1 LRFLPSR
8 TTSWSCRRS
17 HTLERFL
24 GDGEDA
30 RERAIVAFSA
40 LVGGIVLSRAVDDDA
55 LSDEILRAVRAG
67 LGS

>member
-1 LRFLPSR
+1 LRFLPR
-8 TTSWSCRRS
+8 ARRRGRAGRS

-40 LVGGIVLSRAVDDDA
+40 LVGGILLSRAVDDDA